1 MDNNMIVLKIR
12 YNTYYRPVDDPETG
26 LTTNESYG
34 EWSVL
39 NGGFRELSGFVSQWA
54 SGMSAVLSHQYVN
67 RDFDGPRDVAEEF
80 VKQYYPDMQVLGVGR
95 LPDSRHW
102 VATLEPKKENDDD

>member
-12 YNTYYRPVDDPETG
+12 YNTYYRPVHDPETG

-39 NGGFRELSGFVSQWA
+39 NGGFWELSELEQKIE
-54 SGMSAVLSHQYVN
+54 GMSDVVSHQYVN

-102 VATLEPKKENDDD
+102 VAALEPKKENDNG